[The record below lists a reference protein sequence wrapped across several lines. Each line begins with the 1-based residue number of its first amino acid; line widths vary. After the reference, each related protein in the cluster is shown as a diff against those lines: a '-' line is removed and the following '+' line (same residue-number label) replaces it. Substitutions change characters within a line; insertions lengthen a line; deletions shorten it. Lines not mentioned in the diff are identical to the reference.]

1 MKLQCLRLVC
11 TIAIFTL
18 FQNISHQLLF
28 CLWLVVTII
37 VSPPYFSVS
46 FTFSQI
52 KSQCLRPLLQ
62 NERDKSTSSEAK
74 EAPGEFCN
82 NSERVDDNDNCWK
95 WKWIKK
101 AKTGRSHK
109 NDTVYLFAKNQRS
122 ENAYMRKGLLNWLRV
137 GCLWKAGK
145 VYGKFMPALHF
156 HLTTKAVW
164 KHAQL

>member
-1 MKLQCLRLVC
+1 MCQLWSHINPAVEKRWQRALPLQCLWLVVTITTTIIFTLFHTNPTTSAMLAVG

-82 NSERVDDNDNCWK
+82 NSERVDDNDNC
-95 WKWIKK
+95 
-101 AKTGRSHK
+101 
-109 NDTVYLFAKNQRS
+109 
-122 ENAYMRKGLLNWLRV
+122 
-137 GCLWKAGK
+137 
-145 VYGKFMPALHF
+145 
-156 HLTTKAVW
+156 
-164 KHAQL
+164 

>member
-1 MKLQCLRLVC
+1 MCQLWSHFNPTVEKRWQRALPLQRLWLVVTITTTIIFTLFHTNPTTSAMLVVGCHNYHHHWLSLLPPPSFYLSFTQILLPLQCLRLVG

-74 EAPGEFCN
+74 EAPGEF
-82 NSERVDDNDNCWK
+82 
-95 WKWIKK
+95 
-101 AKTGRSHK
+101 
-109 NDTVYLFAKNQRS
+109 
-122 ENAYMRKGLLNWLRV
+122 
-137 GCLWKAGK
+137 
-145 VYGKFMPALHF
+145 
-156 HLTTKAVW
+156 
-164 KHAQL
+164 